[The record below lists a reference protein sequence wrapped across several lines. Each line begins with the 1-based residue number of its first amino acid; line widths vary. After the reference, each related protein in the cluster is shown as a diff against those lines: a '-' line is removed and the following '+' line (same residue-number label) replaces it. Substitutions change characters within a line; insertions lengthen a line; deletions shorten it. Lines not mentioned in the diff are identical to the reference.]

1 MQVQTDLKVSKQLND
16 LRTAH
21 AKVEV
26 SVDDCKGRVADMGRL
41 VDASIAGQ
49 AQRLAAVETTLR
61 DHIEQTLRD
70 KEGDV
75 FRHASIM
82 IQHANVGRSSV
93 DGTLVAAAPEE
104 THTDLSFLDFHVEPP
119 ISNKEAPL
127 KKLEFKDLAPP
138 LRPQSAAFVRKSP
151 QKIAA
156 VPPKVEVEAAE
167 KQKVGKQAG
176 GGVVDDGELA
186 EESAMDGKQEEGAV
200 EAGDKVGED
209 SMGDYGDDSMEADS
223 PHHGAG
229 DERGEESFHDSYD
242 GGVEDGREGDADVLP
257 PEGGGH
263 SHGTDSQAR
272 DVAATR
278 IQARARG
285 ARDRKRVKATRD
297 ENTAGAR
304 GGAEVEGA
312 RQRGAEDV
320 AKDGGAEVSGKV
332 SERPEA
338 ARAESKEEVKSDRD
352 RAIEM
357 YKELDK
363 ISGGK
368 DGARGEEEEEEE
380 EEGDAPVQSDQERA
394 QMEAL
399 EPDVRA
405 VINKARLGRSKDFRE
420 LISRDSSLLS
430 RAVDSSGNTLFH
442 IAAANG
448 KKKIVKELLRQG
460 DKIDIYAR
468 NNKGQNAL
476 DCALQFSF
484 HELAEY
490 LKAKHPK
497 LAHQPPDDP
506 SGEGA
511 GTRQDLDTLSWQG
524 PAAGAAARMVFTSPP
539 EVGAGE
545 KIEAAGVAAGAG
557 VVDGKELSA
566 KEGGK
571 TVEEAGP
578 GLEAETGTAGAS
590 WGAAGGW
597 STPATGPP
605 TAAAEKSDTAPA
617 ETRAGVDNAPGEE
630 AKQNSDESAPVR
642 ASARGTHAGETSQ
655 GAEAEAREAE
665 ASFAASGAAG
675 KAVPGPPGNAATM
688 ETAGAKAESAG
699 GRAGEGAGERAT
711 LVDGSSAAVELSESV
726 EELAVTGAEAG
737 VGEKAKDEAPFV
749 VDDVVKG
756 VPLTP
761 PKDKKG
767 GGAETRG
774 GGMTEEI
781 GEDIVDSP
789 TPEPVKFQTGN

>member
-1 MQVQTDLKVSKQLND
+1 VQVQTDLKVSKQLND

-21 AKVEV
+21 ARVEI
-26 SVDDCKGRVADMGRL
+26 SVDDCKGRVADIGRL
-41 VDASIAGQ
+41 VDASIVGQ

-70 KEGDV
+70 KESDV

-82 IQHANVGRSSV
+82 IQHANVGRSSA
-93 DGTLVAAAPEE
+93 DGTLVAAAPGE

-138 LRPQSAAFVRKSP
+138 PRPPSAAFMRKSP

-156 VPPKVEVEAAE
+156 VPPKVQVEAAE

-176 GGVVDDGELA
+176 GGVVDGGELA

-200 EAGDKVGED
+200 QAGDKVGED
-209 SMGDYGDDSMEADS
+209 SMGGYGDDSMEADS
-223 PHHGAG
+223 PHQGAG

-263 SHGTDSQAR
+263 SHGTDGQAR
-272 DVAATR
+272 DAAATR

-285 ARDRKRVKATRD
+285 ARDRKRVKAVRD
-297 ENTAGAR
+297 ENTAGAG

-320 AKDGGAEVSGKV
+320 AKDSGAEVSEKV

-363 ISGGK
+363 ISGEK

-405 VINKARLGRSKDFRE
+405 IINKARLGRSKDFRE

-430 RAVDSSGNTLFH
+430 RAMDSSGNTLFH

-490 LKAKHPK
+490 LKTKHPK

-545 KIEAAGVAAGAG
+545 KVEAAGVAAGAG
-557 VVDGKELSA
+557 VVDGMELSA

-571 TVEEAGP
+571 TMEEAGP
-578 GLEAETGTAGAS
+578 GVEAEIGTAGA
-590 WGAAGGW
+590 GAAGGW
-597 STPATGPP
+597 SSPATGPP
-605 TAAAEKSDTAPA
+605 TAAAEKSDTVPA

-642 ASARGTHAGETSQ
+642 ASARGAPAGETSQ

-665 ASFAASGAAG
+665 ASFAASSAAG
-675 KAVPGPPGNAATM
+675 KAVPDPPGNAATM
-688 ETAGAKAESAG
+688 DTAGAKAESAG
-699 GRAGEGAGERAT
+699 GCAGEGAGERAT
-711 LVDGSSAAVELSESV
+711 LVDGGKSSAAVELSESV
-726 EELAVTGAEAG
+726 EELAVTGAGAG
-737 VGEKAKDEAPFV
+737 VGEKAKDAGAV
-749 VDDVVKG
+749 VEDDVVKG

-767 GGAETRG
+767 EGAETGG

-789 TPEPVKFQTGN
+789 TLEPVKFQTGK